1 MKLGDFGLSLQLN
14 KEMNF
19 AYSNVGTPYYMSPEQ
34 VDENKY
40 NEKSD
45 IWSLGCFLYELT
57 ALHPLFEAHNHLS
70 LALKI
75 TSGKIEKIPE
85 ICSQN
90 LEKIILWI
98 MNVEQDKRPSI
109 RDIIDIPEVN
119 IRIKEKKIKD
129 AYQKLKKFENKLK
142 IKNSRNLNISIYLVL
157 HHYFLSL
164 LWLLFQ
170 VFLYLS
176 WLF

>member
-1 MKLGDFGLSLQLN
+1 
-14 KEMNF
+14 MNF

-75 TSGKIEKIPE
+75 TSEKIEKIPE

-98 MNVEQDKRPSI
+98 MNVEQDKRSSI
-109 RDIIDIPEVN
+109 RDIIAIPEVN
-119 IRIKEKKIKD
+119 IRIKEKKLKMHIKG
-129 AYQKLKKFENKLK
+129 
-142 IKNSRNLNISIYLVL
+142 
-157 HHYFLSL
+157 
-164 LWLLFQ
+164 
-170 VFLYLS
+170 
-176 WLF
+176 